1 MKARIEGCY
10 PEDLMTTILLD
21 PGKITSL
28 KIESWPDPV
37 IDSLGHDPRSLYV
50 ETYWLPVLGP
60 STTWLLRR
68 VAAEL
73 DLTPEGFEIDL
84 DETAR
89 SLGLGTTER
98 QSRHSPFMRTLRR
111 SIDFDMAQLRSES
124 TLAVRRKLP
133 PLSRRHL
140 SRLPVSLQ
148 SSHER
153 HQREAINV
161 PAVEHLRRHGRQLA
175 ASLADTGEDQSATE
189 LQLMR
194 WGFHPAL
201 ARECSEWVF
210 EQRAAAKRVQLRAA
224 GVGT

>member
-1 MKARIEGCY
+1 
-10 PEDLMTTILLD
+10 MTTNLLD
-21 PGKITSL
+21 PEKTTSL

-37 IDSLGHDPRSLYV
+37 IDSLGHDPRSHYV

-60 STTWLLRR
+60 STVWLLRR
-68 VAAEL
+68 VAAGLEL
-73 DLTPEGFEIDL
+73 APEGFEIDL

-111 SIDFDMAQLRSES
+111 TIDFDMAQLRDGA
-124 TLAVRRKLP
+124 TLAVRRRLP

-140 SRLPVSLQ
+140 VRLPVSLQ
-148 SSHER
+148 GSHER
-153 HQREAINV
+153 HQREATNV
-161 PAVEHLRRHGRQLA
+161 PAVEQLRRHARELA
-175 ASLADTGEDQSATE
+175 ASLADTGEDRSATE

-201 ARECSEWVF
+201 ASECTEWVF
-210 EQRAAAKRVQLRAA
+210 EQRAAAARMQLRATSVA
-224 GVGT
+224 T